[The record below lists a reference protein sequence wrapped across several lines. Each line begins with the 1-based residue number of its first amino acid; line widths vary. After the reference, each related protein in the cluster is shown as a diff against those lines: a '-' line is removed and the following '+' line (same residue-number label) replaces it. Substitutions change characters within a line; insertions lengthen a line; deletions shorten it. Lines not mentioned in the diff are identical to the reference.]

1 MIRKRPLFWCFSGI
15 FAFGEDSHACR
26 LRASSTR
33 SARRMRTPRLAKSS
47 ALGWEASIPLPYD
60 EKSHPF
66 GWLVVWQRNRD
77 SNPNIQSQSLL
88 CYRYTIP
95 LCKILSSYKRRFCE
109 PHIQSLL
116 LGRTIFSPFRLADII
131 AYIPSRRNIPS
142 ECRVCCATVT
152 QFRYIVVR
160 SSNGLYF
167 ITKKSVCQ

>member
-1 MIRKRPLFWCFSGI
+1 MRTSPATEVRAYSTVKKRKTDHRVMVCFS
-15 FAFGEDSHACR
+15 
-26 LRASSTR
+26 
-33 SARRMRTPRLAKSS
+33 
-47 ALGWEASIPLPYD
+47 
-60 EKSHPF
+60 
-66 GWLVVWQRNRD
+66 WQRNRD

-160 SSNGLYF
+160 SSNGLYS